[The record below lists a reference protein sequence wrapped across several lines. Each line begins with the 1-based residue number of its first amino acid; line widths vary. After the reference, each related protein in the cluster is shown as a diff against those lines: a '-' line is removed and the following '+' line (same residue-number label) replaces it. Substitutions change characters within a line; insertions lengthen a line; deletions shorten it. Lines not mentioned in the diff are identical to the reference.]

1 MKGAGPH
8 DHFQTELHLSAS
20 DSDLRLGDPSIP
32 NLASHHVEQQPSTV
46 TEFRNIRLLA
56 LGYLGMS
63 MLSIFAT
70 VVLRNHASEVDSAV
84 WTRGVIVALS
94 ATRHS
99 YWLSAWHAVLGS
111 VPPAA
116 DHLRCHGHGHC
127 GHRCAPRHLS
137 PLDEDRT
144 ERMWAPPDRSGD
156 CLQREAPPA
165 QLRHQLAAQ
174 SIHLGSDP
182 PGLPTNPESRL

>member
-1 MKGAGPH
+1 
-8 DHFQTELHLSAS
+8 
-20 DSDLRLGDPSIP
+20 LGDPSIP

-94 ATRHS
+94 AALTLVLAIRLARGS
-99 YWLSAWHAVLGS
+99 RGAYRRLRIISAVMVMVIAVI
-111 VPPAA
+111 V
-116 DHLRCHGHGHC
+116 
-127 GHRCAPRHLS
+127 
-137 PLDEDRT
+137 
-144 ERMWAPPDRSGD
+144 APPGTFPLWMKIEQSACGLLLIGVVIVFNGKR
-156 CLQREAPPA
+156 
-165 QLRHQLAAQ
+165 LRARFA
-174 SIHLGSDP
+174 
-182 PGLPTNPESRL
+182 TN